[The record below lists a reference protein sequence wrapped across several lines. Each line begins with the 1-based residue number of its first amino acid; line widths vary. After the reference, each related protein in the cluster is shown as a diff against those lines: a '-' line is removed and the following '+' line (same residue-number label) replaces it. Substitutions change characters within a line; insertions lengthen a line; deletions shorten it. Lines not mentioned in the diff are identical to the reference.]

1 MPRKNYFALVICI
14 FPLLLLTACQ
24 TTADGTDDRVRS
36 VSYAT
41 LLSENQINIL
51 KISPGQTKQ
60 QVIEIMGSS
69 QAQVKSTFITNPF
82 KQDFFSVDKV
92 DYEILYY
99 LTRRYPAYTA
109 IKESQATPIVLKNGK
124 VVGLG
129 IEAVQKAKRGGL

>member
-1 MPRKNYFALVICI
+1 MLRKNVFALVFCVVP
-14 FPLLLLTACQ
+14 PLLFAACHTAVSDS
-24 TTADGTDDRVRS
+24 DGGTKEI
-36 VSYAT
+36 SYAT
-41 LLSENQINIL
+41 LLSENQLNIL

-60 QVIEIMGSS
+60 QVLEIMGSKPS
-69 QAQVKSTFITNPF
+69 RVKSTFITNPY

-109 IKESQATPIVLKNGK
+109 IKESQATPIVLKNGR

-129 IEAVQKAKRGGL
+129 KEAVQKAKSGGL

>member
-1 MPRKNYFALVICI
+1 MLRKNYFALVICI
-14 FPLLLLTACQ
+14 IPLLLLTACQ
-24 TTADGTDDRVRS
+24 TTADDTDGGVKRI
-36 VSYAT
+36 SYAT

-69 QAQVKSTFITNPF
+69 QAQVKSTFITNPL

-99 LTRRYPAYTA
+99 LTRRYPAFTP
-109 IKESQATPIVLKNGK
+109 IKASQATPIVLKNGK

-129 IEAVQKAKRGGL
+129 VEAVQKARSGGL

>member
-1 MPRKNYFALVICI
+1 MLRRNLFALVICVV
-14 FPLLLLTACQ
+14 PLLLLTACQ
-24 TTADGTDDRVRS
+24 TTADGTDDGVKRI
-36 VSYAT
+36 SYAT
-41 LLSENQINIL
+41 LLSENQLNIL

-60 QVIEIMGSS
+60 QVMDIMGSN

-129 IEAVQKAKRGGL
+129 IEAVQKAKHGGL